1 MEKKKQTGRSQAAQV
16 WRRFRRSRSAMLGT
30 VILVIIILLAVFADV
45 LYDYDAVVI
54 KQNMAEQFQHPSWQ
68 HPCGTDNYG
77 RDVLARIIHGARY
90 SLGISFAAVFM
101 ALLIGTILGSLAGF
115 YRKWVDMLIMRGA
128 DVLMAIPS
136 LLMAIII
143 VSVAGSSAPIIAIS
157 IAISSIP
164 KFTRVACSAVLS
176 VSDMEYI
183 ESARALGESGPRIIV
198 QHILPN
204 CFAPLLIQ
212 TTLSVAT
219 SILAVSGLSYIG
231 LGIETPIPEWGS
243 MLSNAR
249 PFINAHGYLSVFPG
263 IAIMLTILAL
273 NLMGDGFRDATD
285 PKLK

>member
-1 MEKKKQTGRSQAAQV
+1 MNQKKQKGRSQAAQV
-16 WRRFRRSRSAMLGT
+16 LRRFRRSRSAMLGT
-30 VILVIIILLAVFADV
+30 VILAIIILLAIFADV
-45 LYDYDAVVI
+45 LYDYDTVVI
-54 KQNMAEQFQHPSWQ
+54 KQNMAEQFQHPSWA

-101 ALLIGTILGSLAGF
+101 ALLIGTVLGSIAGF
-115 YRKWVDMLIMRGA
+115 YRKWADMLIMRGA
-128 DVLMAIPS
+128 DV
-136 LLMAIII
+136 LMAIII

-183 ESARALGESGPRIIV
+183 ESARALGESGPRIIA

-249 PFINAHGYLSVFPG
+249 PYINSYGYLSVFPG